1 MSKEEAMPLR
11 ADHTRTVCNLCAQ
24 GDLPRVMGA
33 INSTVGA
40 VIGVVV
46 DQQSSFPVRF
56 VSRACPLMWAAAYG
70 HVDVVRFLLGVPR
83 YSTPHS
89 CQSAVF
95 VAIACHRVSVVA
107 ALATCTAYS
116 LNQYRV
122 FEPSGHPITA
132 LGLASQSGNAALV
145 AALLSGPS
153 SRVGGAPDI
162 EARTQALGFT
172 PLETAVFAAKDL
184 ATVQM
189 LVAGGA
195 KITCS
200 TSAWINRKLYSIM
213 LDAYAPDHI
222 QAWLLAAEQSY
233 PCLTARAVG
242 VSASLAMRVLLEQHI
257 KAGMQTKRTRAVLSG
272 LANHVQLT
280 PTMRTKADRIAWHVL
295 LGRVPYV
302 FRLYPPPAKRA
313 VSTLIACIACPRRTA
328 SATDMPVELAEMIA
342 SYVLVTWF

>member
-1 MSKEEAMPLR
+1 MHLSTH
-11 ADHTRTVCNLCAQ
+11 HTRTVCNLSAL
-24 GDLPRVMGA
+24 GDLLRVSAVVNAQSNGA
-33 INSTVGA
+33 SRGP
-40 VIGVVV
+40 IGVDV
-46 DQQSSFPVRF
+46 DRRSPFPVRF
-56 VSRACPLMWAAAYG
+56 VSHACPLMWAAAYG
-70 HVDVVRFLLGVPR
+70 RVNVVNFLLRAPR

-89 CQSAVF
+89 CQSAMF
-95 VAIACHRVSVVA
+95 VAIVCNRVSVVK
-107 ALATCTAYS
+107 ALVACTAYS
-116 LNQYRV
+116 LNMYRV
-122 FEPSGHPITA
+122 FESSGHPDTA

-153 SRVGGAPDI
+153 SRVGGAIDL
-162 EARTQALGFT
+162 EARTQASCLT

-222 QAWLLAAEQSY
+222 QAWLLAVEQLY
-233 PCLTARAVG
+233 PCRTARAVG

-257 KAGMQTKRTRAVLSG
+257 QAGMQAKRTAAVLSG
-272 LANHVQLT
+272 LANHVRFT